1 MSKYNIVMRQ
11 KNQSSTYD
19 DLYPESLDTQIKISK
34 DTTGLTSQNVSQAL
48 MELNNKIGESGGG
61 DYLPLTGGN
70 IRGNVNIEGNFGF
83 LKNSEATATEPKIA
97 FELNGSH
104 INVTNSGTKF
114 VLQSDY
120 ANYPLAAIS
129 KRSGNGSNSITIPTS
144 FKADFLIYYADS
156 GGLTEG
162 VFMYSIS
169 KGIYS
174 ITLSNEQINGSNLN
188 ISATS
193 SQIKITFNSVGEFSA
208 DRFNSGLTK
217 YCVYYIGAS

>member
-1 MSKYNIVMRQ
+1 MSKYNITMKQ
-11 KNQSSTYD
+11 KNDSDYD
-19 DLYPESLDTQIKISK
+19 ELYPESLDTQIKLSK
-34 DTTGLTSQNVSQAL
+34 DTTGFTGTNVSQVL

-70 IRGNVNIEGNFGF
+70 IRGNVNVEGNFGL
-83 LKNSEATATEPKIA
+83 LKNSTATEPEIA
-97 FELNGSH
+97 FELNGPH
-104 INVTNSGTKF
+104 INVTNSGTEF
-114 VLQSDY
+114 VLQSDHV
-120 ANYPLAAIS
+120 NYPLVAIT

-174 ITLSNEQINGSNLN
+174 ITLGNEQIHGANLN

-193 SQIKITFNSVGEFSA
+193 SQIKIIFNSVGEFTA
-208 DRFNSGLTK
+208 NRFNSGLGK
-217 YCVYYIGAS
+217 YCVYIVGVS

>member
-1 MSKYNIVMRQ
+1 MIVSKYNITMKQ
-11 KNQSSTYD
+11 KNDSDYD
-19 DLYPESLDTQIKISK
+19 ELYPESLDTQIKLSK
-34 DTTGLTSQNVSQAL
+34 DTTGFTGTNVSQVL

-70 IRGNVNIEGNFGF
+70 IRGNVNIEGSLGF
-83 LKNSEATATEPKIA
+83 LKAEATEPKIK

-104 INVTNSGTKF
+104 INVTNSGTEF

-120 ANYPLAAIS
+120 VNYPLVAIT

-174 ITLSNEQINGSNLN
+174 ITLGNEQINGSNLN

-193 SQIKITFNSVGEFSA
+193 SQIKIIFNSVGEFTA
-208 DRFNSGLTK
+208 NRFNSGLVE
-217 YCVYYIGAS
+217 YCVYIVGVS

>member
-1 MSKYNIVMRQ
+1 MSKYNITMKQ
-11 KNQSSTYD
+11 KSDSDYNE
-19 DLYPESLDTQIKISK
+19 LYPESLDTQIKLSK
-34 DTTGLTSQNVSQAL
+34 DTTGFTGTNVSQVL

-70 IRGNVNIEGNFGF
+70 IRGNVNIEGSLGF
-83 LKNSEATATEPKIA
+83 LKAEATEPKIKL
-97 FELNGSH
+97 ELNGSH
-104 INVTNSGTKF
+104 INVTNSGTEF
-114 VLQSDY
+114 VLQSGY
-120 ANYPLAAIS
+120 VNYPLVAIS

-156 GGLTEG
+156 GGSAEG

-174 ITLSNEQINGSNLN
+174 ITLGNEQINGSNLN

-193 SQIKITFNSVGEFSA
+193 SQIKIIFNSVGEFSA
-208 DRFNSGLTK
+208 NRFNSGLTE
-217 YCVYYIGAS
+217 YCVYIVGVS

>member
-1 MSKYNIVMRQ
+1 MSKYNITMKQ
-11 KNQSSTYD
+11 KNDSDYD
-19 DLYPESLDTQIKISK
+19 ELYPESLDTQIKLSK
-34 DTTGLTSQNVSQAL
+34 DTTGFTGTNVSQVL

-83 LKNSEATATEPKIA
+83 LNNSNATEPKIA
-97 FELNGSH
+97 FELNGTH
-104 INVTNSGTKF
+104 INVTNSGTEF
-114 VLQSDY
+114 VLQSGY
-120 ANYPLAAIS
+120 VNYPLVAIS

-162 VFMYSIS
+162 LFMYSIS
-169 KGIYS
+169 KRIYS
-174 ITLSNEQINGSNLN
+174 ITLGNEQINGSNLN

-193 SQIKITFNSVGEFSA
+193 SQIKIIFDSVGEFTA
-208 DRFNSGLTK
+208 NRFNSGLAE
-217 YCVYYIGAS
+217 YCVYIVGVS

>member
-1 MSKYNIVMRQ
+1 MSKYNITMKQ
-11 KNQSSTYD
+11 KSDSDYNE
-19 DLYPESLDTQIKISK
+19 LYPESLDTQIKLSK
-34 DTTGLTSQNVSQAL
+34 DTTGFTGTNVSQVL
-48 MELNNKIGESGGG
+48 MELNSKIGESGGG

-83 LKNSEATATEPKIA
+83 LNNSTATEPEIA
-97 FELNGSH
+97 FELNGTH
-104 INVTNSGTKF
+104 INVTNSGTEF
-114 VLQSDY
+114 VLQSGY
-120 ANYPLAAIS
+120 VNYPLVAIS

-174 ITLSNEQINGSNLN
+174 ITLGNEQINGSNLN

-193 SQIKITFNSVGEFSA
+193 SQIKIIFNSVGEFTA
-208 DRFNSGLTK
+208 NRFNSGLSK
-217 YCVYYIGAS
+217 YCIYIVGVS

>member
-1 MSKYNIVMRQ
+1 MSKYNITMKQ
-11 KNQSSTYD
+11 KNDSDYNE
-19 DLYPESLDTQIKISK
+19 LYPESLDTQIKLSK
-34 DTTGLTSQNVSQAL
+34 DTTGFTGTNVSEVL

-83 LKNSEATATEPKIA
+83 LKNSTATEPEIA
-97 FELNGSH
+97 FELNGPH
-104 INVTNSGTKF
+104 ININSWDKF

-120 ANYPLAAIS
+120 VNYPLVAIT

-174 ITLSNEQINGSNLN
+174 ITLGNEQINGSNLN

-193 SQIKITFNSVGEFSA
+193 SQIKIIFNSVGEFTA
-208 DRFNSGLTK
+208 NRFNSGLGK
-217 YCVYYIGAS
+217 YCVYIVGVS

>member
-1 MSKYNIVMRQ
+1 MSKYNITMKQ
-11 KNQSSTYD
+11 KNDSDYNE
-19 DLYPESLDTQIKISK
+19 LYPESLDTQIKLSK
-34 DTTGLTSQNVSQAL
+34 DTTGFTGTNVSQVL

-83 LKNSEATATEPKIA
+83 LENSGATEPKIA
-97 FELNGSH
+97 FELNGPH
-104 INVTNSGTKF
+104 INVTNSGTEF
-114 VLQSDY
+114 VLQSSY
-120 ANYPLAAIS
+120 VNYPLVAIS

-174 ITLSNEQINGSNLN
+174 ITLGNEQINGSDLN

-193 SQIKITFNSVGEFSA
+193 SQIKIAFNSVGEFTA
-208 DRFNSGLTK
+208 NRFNSGLGK

>member
-1 MSKYNIVMRQ
+1 MSKYNITMKQ
-11 KNQSSTYD
+11 KSDSDYNE
-19 DLYPESLDTQIKISK
+19 LYPESLDTQIKLSK
-34 DTTGLTSQNVSQAL
+34 DTTGFTGYNVSQVL

-61 DYLPLTGGN
+61 NYLPLTGGN

-83 LKNSEATATEPKIA
+83 LKDSGATEPKIA
-97 FELNGSH
+97 FELNGPH
-104 INVTNSGTKF
+104 INVTNSETEF
-114 VLQSDY
+114 VLQSGY
-120 ANYPLAAIS
+120 VNYPLVAIS

-174 ITLSNEQINGSNLN
+174 ITLGNEQINGSNLN
-188 ISATS
+188 IRATS

-208 DRFNSGLTK
+208 DRFNSGLTE
-217 YCVYYIGAS
+217 YCVYIVGVS

>member
-1 MSKYNIVMRQ
+1 MSKYNITMKQ
-11 KNQSSTYD
+11 KSDSDYNE
-19 DLYPESLDTQIKISK
+19 LYPESLDTQIKLSK
-34 DTTGLTSQNVSQAL
+34 DTTGFTGTNVSQVL

-83 LKNSEATATEPKIA
+83 LKNSDATEPKIA
-97 FELNGSH
+97 FELNGTH
-104 INVTNSGTKF
+104 INVTNSGTEF
-114 VLQSDY
+114 VLQSGY
-120 ANYPLAAIS
+120 VNYPLVAIS

-174 ITLSNEQINGSNLN
+174 ITLGNAQINGSNLN

-193 SQIKITFNSVGEFSA
+193 SQIKIVFNSVGEFSA
-208 DRFNSGLTK
+208 NRFNSGLGK
-217 YCVYYIGAS
+217 YCVYIVGVS

>member
-83 LKNSEATATEPKIA
+83 LKNSEATEPKIA
-97 FELNGSH
+97 FELNESH

-120 ANYPLAAIS
+120 TNYPLAAIS

-144 FKADFLIYYADS
+144 FKADFLIYYANS

-162 VFMYSIS
+162 VFMCSIS

-174 ITLSNEQINGSNLN
+174 ITLGNVQINGSNLD

-193 SQIKITFNSVGEFSA
+193 SQIKIIFNSVGEFSA
-208 DRFNSGLTK
+208 NRFNSGLAE

>member
-1 MSKYNIVMRQ
+1 MSKYNITMKQ
-11 KNQSSTYD
+11 KSDSGYNE
-19 DLYPESLDTQIKISK
+19 LYPESLDTQIKLSK
-34 DTTGLTSQNVSQAL
+34 DTTGFTGTNVSQVL

-83 LKNSEATATEPKIA
+83 LKNSAATEPKIA

-104 INVTNSGTKF
+104 INVTNSGTEF
-114 VLQSDY
+114 VLQSGNV
-120 ANYPLAAIS
+120 NYPLVAIS

-156 GGLTEG
+156 GGLSEG

-169 KGIYS
+169 KRIYS
-174 ITLSNEQINGSNLN
+174 ITLGNEQINGSDLD

-193 SQIKITFNSVGEFSA
+193 SQIKIAFNSVGEFTA
-208 DRFNSGLTK
+208 NRFNSGLVE
-217 YCVYYIGAS
+217 YCVYYMGAS

>member
-1 MSKYNIVMRQ
+1 MSKYNITMKQ
-11 KNQSSTYD
+11 KNDSDYD
-19 DLYPESLDTQIKISK
+19 ELYPESLDTQIKLSK
-34 DTTGLTSQNVSQAL
+34 DTTGFTGTNVSQVL

-83 LKNSEATATEPKIA
+83 LKNSDATKPEIA
-97 FELNGSH
+97 FELNGTH

-114 VLQSDY
+114 VLQSGY
-120 ANYPLAAIS
+120 VNYPLVAIS

-169 KGIYS
+169 KRIYS
-174 ITLSNEQINGSNLN
+174 ITLGNEQIHGSDLD

-193 SQIKITFNSVGEFSA
+193 SQIKITFNSVGEFTA
-208 DRFNSGLTK
+208 NRFNSGLAE
-217 YCVYYIGAS
+217 YCVYIVGVS

>member
-1 MSKYNIVMRQ
+1 MSKYNITMKQ
-11 KNQSSTYD
+11 KSDSGYNE
-19 DLYPESLDTQIKISK
+19 LYPESLDTQIKLSK
-34 DTTGLTSQNVSQAL
+34 DTTGFTGTNVSQVL

-83 LKNSEATATEPKIA
+83 LKNSGATESKIA
-97 FELNGSH
+97 FELNGPH
-104 INVTNSGTKF
+104 INVTNSGTEF
-114 VLQSDY
+114 VLQSGY
-120 ANYPLAAIS
+120 VNYPLVAIS

-156 GGLTEG
+156 GGSTEG

-169 KGIYS
+169 KGIYN
-174 ITLSNEQINGSNLN
+174 ITLGNEQINGSNLN

-208 DRFNSGLTK
+208 NRFNSGLGE
-217 YCVYYIGAS
+217 YCVYIVGVS

>member
-1 MSKYNIVMRQ
+1 MSKYNITMKQ
-11 KNQSSTYD
+11 KSDSDYD
-19 DLYPESLDTQIKISK
+19 ELYPESLDTQIKLSK
-34 DTTGLTSQNVSQAL
+34 DTTGFTGTNVSQVL
-48 MELNNKIGESGGG
+48 MELNSKIGESGG

-70 IRGNVNIEGNFGF
+70 VKGNINIDGSLGF
-83 LKNSEATATEPKIA
+83 LKAEATEPKIKL
-97 FELNGSH
+97 ELNGAH
-104 INVTNSGTKF
+104 INVTNSGAQF
-114 VLQSDY
+114 VLQSGY
-120 ANYPLAAIS
+120 VNYPLVAIS

-174 ITLSNEQINGSNLN
+174 ITLGNEQINGSNLN

-208 DRFNSGLTK
+208 NRFNSGLTE
-217 YCVYYIGAS
+217 YCVYIVGVS

>member
-83 LKNSEATATEPKIA
+83 LKNSNATEPKIA
-97 FELNGSH
+97 FELNGTH

-114 VLQSDY
+114 VLQSDHV
-120 ANYPLAAIS
+120 NYPLVAIS

-174 ITLSNEQINGSNLN
+174 ITLGNEQVNGSNLN

-208 DRFNSGLTK
+208 KRFNSGLVE
-217 YCVYYIGAS
+217 YCVYIVGVS

>member
-1 MSKYNIVMRQ
+1 MSKYNITMKQ
-11 KNQSSTYD
+11 KSDSDYNE
-19 DLYPESLDTQIKISK
+19 LYPESLDTQIKLSK
-34 DTTGLTSQNVSQAL
+34 DTTGFTGTNVSQVL

-61 DYLPLTGGN
+61 NYLPLTGGN

-83 LKNSEATATEPKIA
+83 LKNSDATEPKIA
-97 FELNGSH
+97 FELNGTH
-104 INVTNSGTKF
+104 INVTNSGTEF
-114 VLQSDY
+114 VLQSGY
-120 ANYPLAAIS
+120 VNYPLVAIS
-129 KRSGNGSNSITIPTS
+129 ERTGNGSNSITIPTS

-174 ITLSNEQINGSNLN
+174 ITLDNAQINGSNLN

-208 DRFNSGLTK
+208 NRFNSGLAK
-217 YCVYYIGAS
+217 YCVYIVGVS

>member
-48 MELNNKIGESGGG
+48 MELNNKIGESGG

-83 LKNSEATATEPKIA
+83 LRDSNATEPEIA
-97 FELNGSH
+97 FELNRSH
-104 INVTNSGTKF
+104 INVTNTATKF

-120 ANYPLAAIS
+120 VNYPLVAIS
-129 KRSGNGSNSITIPTS
+129 ERSGNGSNIITIPTP
-144 FKADFLIYYADS
+144 FKADFLIYYADA

-162 VFMYSIS
+162 LFMYSIS

-174 ITLSNEQINGSNLN
+174 ITLGNEQIHGSNLD
-188 ISATS
+188 IEATS
-193 SQIKITFNSVGEFSA
+193 SKIKIVFNSMEAFTA
-208 DRFNSGLTK
+208 NRFNSALAK
-217 YCVYYIGAS
+217 YCVYIVGV

>member
-1 MSKYNIVMRQ
+1 MSKYNITMKQ
-11 KNQSSTYD
+11 KNDSGYNE
-19 DLYPESLDTQIKISK
+19 LYPESLDTQIKLSK
-34 DTTGLTSQNVSQAL
+34 DTTGFTGTNVSQVL

-83 LKNSEATATEPKIA
+83 LKNSAATEPEIA
-97 FELNGSH
+97 FKLNGSH
-104 INVTNSGTKF
+104 INVTNNGTEF
-114 VLQSDY
+114 VLQSGSV
-120 ANYPLAAIS
+120 NYPLVAIS

-144 FKADFLIYYADS
+144 FKADFLIYYADG

-174 ITLSNEQINGSNLN
+174 ITLGNEQINGTNLN

-193 SQIKITFNSVGEFSA
+193 SRIKITFNSVGEFSA
-208 DRFNSGLTK
+208 ERFNLGLSE
-217 YCVYYIGAS
+217 YCVYIVGVS

>member
-1 MSKYNIVMRQ
+1 MSKYNITMKQ
-11 KNQSSTYD
+11 KSDSGYNE
-19 DLYPESLDTQIKISK
+19 LYPESLDTQIKLSK
-34 DTTGLTSQNVSQAL
+34 DTTGFTGTNVSQVL

-83 LKNSEATATEPKIA
+83 LKNSAATEPKIA

-104 INVTNSGTKF
+104 INVTNSGTEF
-114 VLQSDY
+114 VLQSGNV
-120 ANYPLAAIS
+120 NYPLVAIS

-156 GGLTEG
+156 GGLSEG

-169 KGIYS
+169 KRIYS
-174 ITLSNEQINGSNLN
+174 ITLGNEQINGSDLN

-193 SQIKITFNSVGEFSA
+193 SQIKIAFNSVGKFTA
-208 DRFNSGLTK
+208 NRFNSGLVE

>member
-1 MSKYNIVMRQ
+1 MSKYNITMKQ
-11 KNQSSTYD
+11 KSDSDYNE
-19 DLYPESLDTQIKISK
+19 LYPESLDTQIKLSK
-34 DTTGLTSQNVSQAL
+34 DTTGFTGTNVSQVL

-83 LKNSEATATEPKIA
+83 LNNSTATEPEIA
-97 FELNGSH
+97 FELNGTH
-104 INVTNSGTKF
+104 INVTNSGTEF
-114 VLQSDY
+114 VLQSGY
-120 ANYPLAAIS
+120 VNYPLVAIS

-174 ITLSNEQINGSNLN
+174 ITLGNEQINGSNLN

-193 SQIKITFNSVGEFSA
+193 SQIKIIFNSVGEFTA
-208 DRFNSGLTK
+208 NRFNSGLSK
-217 YCVYYIGAS
+217 YCIYIVGVS

>member
-61 DYLPLTGGN
+61 YLPLTGGN

-83 LKNSEATATEPKIA
+83 LEKSDATGPKIA
-97 FELNGSH
+97 FELNGTH
-104 INVTNSGTKF
+104 INVTNSGTEF
-114 VLQSDY
+114 VLQSGY
-120 ANYPLAAIS
+120 VNYPLVAIS

-156 GGLTEG
+156 GGLAEG
-162 VFMYSIS
+162 VLMYSIS

-174 ITLSNEQINGSNLN
+174 IILGNEQINGSDLD

-193 SQIKITFNSVGEFSA
+193 SRIKITFDSLGAFTAN
-208 DRFNSGLTK
+208 RFNSGLAE
-217 YCVYYIGAS
+217 YCVYIVGVS